1 MDSQEVALALGETT
15 QEELNVIRIREQE
28 AELAAKDLKILKLQ
42 EKLDQVEPLLNLFK
56 RVPKRTR
63 SG

>member
-1 MDSQEVALALGETT
+1 MDSQEVALALGEIT
-15 QEELNVIRIREQE
+15 QDDVNVIRIREQE